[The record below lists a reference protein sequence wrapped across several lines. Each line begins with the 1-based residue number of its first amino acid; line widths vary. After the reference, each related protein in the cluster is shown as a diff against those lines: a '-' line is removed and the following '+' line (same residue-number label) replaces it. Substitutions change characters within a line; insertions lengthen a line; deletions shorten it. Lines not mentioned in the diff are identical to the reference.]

1 MAITGYDE
9 TQVVAAIAS
18 INTSY
23 DSLIN
28 ALITKNQQEFVSK
41 MGSIWGC
48 EQAKNFFA
56 AYKTDIDE
64 LASKITTTY
73 ESVVNAMNG
82 AAQTLSNMAGST
94 WSTKT
99 FSSRSDTLDTS
110 VILDNI
116 GGVKGIDIEEAE
128 STLEVLDSIASSVES
143 ALEIATTAVTT
154 SGFVGRNMQ
163 EQLEG
168 SLSKIKDAISSKFS
182 EEKVAVSNAI
192 KETVDMYSTGTSN
205 ISSNFAG

>member
-9 TQVVAAIAS
+9 TQVSAAIAS

-56 AYKTDIDE
+56 AYKADIDE
-64 LASKITTTY
+64 LASKITSTY

-116 GGVKGIDIEEAE
+116 GGVKGIDMEEAE
-128 STLEVLDSIASSVES
+128 STLEVLDSSCVFFQPFSFFISQIWTNFLVA
-143 ALEIATTAVTT
+143 
-154 SGFVGRNMQ
+154 GFVIIIQ
-163 EQLEG
+163 PFFL
-168 SLSKIKDAISSKFS
+168 
-182 EEKVAVSNAI
+182 
-192 KETVDMYSTGTSN
+192 
-205 ISSNFAG
+205 